1 MVYCV
6 LSLLLEFY
14 EVYGNLRKK
23 VEERIEFIQ
32 AGPLLFLSF
41 LSKTFRLRTRESE
54 ETVKT
59 MCVDSHECMD
69 SKTKLKSD
77 ILYHKIHRSLRLSQ
91 DNNTTPDPLKKNV

>member
-23 VEERIEFIQ
+23 VERIEFIQ

-59 MCVDSHECMD
+59 MCVDSHECMEG
-69 SKTKLKSD
+69 KTKLKG
-77 ILYHKIHRSLRLSQ
+77 ILYHEIHRSLRLSQ